1 MKTAATIDVTVPE
14 NRELNVTLPP
24 EVPAGKAKL
33 LVMVEDL
40 ADSLEGQDFDDVE
53 LVEKDGVLI
62 ARSKNPRDWPIGA
75 FDHRRIRDERIRSS
89 RDSSARRVRHF
100 ATRCVPPRSSPSSPS
115 RSAVAGGCEAWRV
128 SGHRAGAG
136 PVGNV
141 LGADVNPGVA
151 AQAKRCSFAADGIA
165 GPSRAPTG
173 FARSARLGDGTL
185 RSHDRGRGRGSQCRC
200 DRYVQRD

>member
-62 ARSKNPRDWPIGA
+62 ARSKNPRDWPIEA
-75 FDHRRIRDERIRSS
+75 FDHRRIRDERIRKL
-89 RDSSARRVRHF
+89 
-100 ATRCVPPRSSPSSPS
+100 
-115 RSAVAGGCEAWRV
+115 AG
-128 SGHRAGAG
+128 
-136 PVGNV
+136 
-141 LGADVNPGVA
+141 L
-151 AQAKRCSFAADGIA
+151 
-165 GPSRAPTG
+165 
-173 FARSARLGDGTL
+173 
-185 RSHDRGRGRGSQCRC
+185 
-200 DRYVQRD
+200 